1 MEFVRYDSDGSIATL
16 TVDHA
21 PANALSNQVLT
32 EIEQAL
38 GQAEHDP
45 AVRCLI
51 FTGAGEKF
59 FIAGADIT
67 EFLTIPRE
75 HYAERTAKG
84 QKVTLQMETMAKPV
98 VMAVNG
104 YCLGGGC
111 EMAMAGDIRI
121 AAENAVFGQPE
132 IKLGIIPGF
141 GGTQRFTR
149 LVGRSRAMELLMT
162 GENIDAKTALELG
175 LVTRVVPA
183 ADLAKEV
190 RAVAE
195 KLAAQA
201 PLAIAAIK
209 RAVFEGLDRPIE
221 DALEVE
227 RREFAAIRFTDDA
240 IEGITAF
247 IEKRKPNFTGHGNDV
262 VGGAETIEPVT
273 AEAETQS

>member
-1 MEFVRYDSDGSIATL
+1 LDFVKYESDGPIATL
-16 TVDHA
+16 TVDHP
-21 PANALSNQVLT
+21 PANALSNQVLA

-38 GQAEHDP
+38 TEAEHD
-45 AVRCLI
+45 AATRCLI
-51 FTGAGEKF
+51 FTGAGDKF

-75 HYAERTAKG
+75 HYAERTALG
-84 QKVTLQMETMAKPV
+84 QRVTLQMERMAKPI

-111 EMAMAGDIRI
+111 EMAMAGDVRI
-121 AAENAVFGQPE
+121 AADNAMFGQPE

-162 GENIDAKTALELG
+162 GDSIDATTALEIG
-175 LVTRVVPA
+175 LVSRVVPA
-183 ADLAKEV
+183 ASLRQEAM
-190 RAVAE
+190 ATAE

-221 DALEVE
+221 DALEIE
-227 RREFAAIRFTDDA
+227 RREFFAIRFTPDA
-240 IEGITAF
+240 VEGITAF
-247 IEKRKPNFTGHGNDV
+247 LEKRKPNFTGQGTDSLSAS
-262 VGGAETIEPVT
+262 GSAETPSRPD
-273 AEAETQS
+273 A

>member
-1 MEFVRYDSDGSIATL
+1 VATI
-16 TVDHA
+16 TVDHP
-21 PANALSNQVLT
+21 PANALSNQVLA
-32 EIEQAL
+32 EIESAL
-38 GQAEHDP
+38 GQAEADAGTR
-45 AVRCLI
+45 AVI

-141 GGTQRFTR
+141 GGTQRLVR
-149 LVGRSRAMELLMT
+149 LMGKSRAMELLFT
-162 GENIDAKTALELG
+162 GDSIDAKTALQLG
-175 LVTRVVPA
+175 LVSRVVPPAELLPA
-183 ADLAKEV
+183 AQELAQ
-190 RAVAE
+190 

-209 RAVFEGLDRPIE
+209 RAVHKGLDRPIE
-221 DALEVE
+221 EALEAE
-227 RREFAAIRFTDDA
+227 RKEFADIRFTDDA

-247 IEKRKPNFTGHGNDV
+247 LEKRKPEFK
-262 VGGAETIEPVT
+262 GARGAVQEP
-273 AEAETQS
+273 QG

>member
-1 MEFVRYDSDGSIATL
+1 MDFVSYETAGPVATL
-16 TVDHA
+16 TVDHP
-21 PANALSNQVLT
+21 PANALSNQVLA
-32 EIEQAL
+32 EIEAAL
-38 GQAEHDP
+38 SQAEDSDDIR
-45 AVRCLI
+45 AVI
-51 FTGAGEKF
+51 FTGGGEKF
-59 FIAGADIT
+59 FIAGADIN

-121 AAENAVFGQPE
+121 ASANAVFGQPE

-141 GGTQRFTR
+141 GGTQRLVR
-149 LVGRSRAMELLMT
+149 LLGKSRAMELLFT
-162 GENIDAKTALELG
+162 GESIDATTALELG
-175 LVTRVVPA
+175 LVSRVVPPAELLPA
-183 ADLAKEV
+183 ARELAQ
-190 RAVAE
+190 

-209 RAVFEGLDRPIE
+209 RAVHNGLDRPIE
-221 DALEVE
+221 EALEAE
-227 RREFAAIRFTDDA
+227 RKEFAEIRFTDDA

-247 IEKRKPNFTGHGNDV
+247 LEKRAPEFKGVRVTKE
-262 VGGAETIEPVT
+262 VGG
-273 AEAETQS
+273 

>member
-1 MEFVRYDSDGSIATL
+1 VATI
-16 TVDHA
+16 TVDHP
-21 PANALSNQVLT
+21 PANALSNQVLA
-32 EIEQAL
+32 EIESAL
-38 GQAEHDP
+38 GQAEADAGTR
-45 AVRCLI
+45 AVI

-141 GGTQRFTR
+141 GGTQRLVR
-149 LVGRSRAMELLMT
+149 LMGKSRAMELLFT
-162 GENIDAKTALELG
+162 GDSIDAKTALQLG
-175 LVTRVVPA
+175 LVSRVVPPAELLLA
-183 ADLAKEV
+183 AQELAQ
-190 RAVAE
+190 

-209 RAVFEGLDRPIE
+209 RAVHKGLDRPIE
-221 DALEVE
+221 EALEAE
-227 RREFAAIRFTDDA
+227 RKEFAEIRFTDDA

-247 IEKRKPNFTGHGNDV
+247 LEKRKPEFK
-262 VGGAETIEPVT
+262 GARGAVQEP
-273 AEAETQS
+273 QG

>member
-1 MEFVRYDSDGSIATL
+1 LEFVRYESEGPVATI
-16 TVDHA
+16 TIDHP
-21 PANALSNQVLT
+21 PANALSNQVLA
-32 EIEQAL
+32 EIEASL
-38 GQAEHDP
+38 SEAEDAP
-45 AVRCLI
+45 AVHAVI

-84 QKVTLQMETMAKPV
+84 QKLTLQMETMAKPV

-121 AAENAVFGQPE
+121 AAENAAFGQPE

-141 GGTQRFTR
+141 GGTQRLVR
-149 LVGRSRAMELLMT
+149 LVGKSRAMELLFT
-162 GENIDAKTALELG
+162 GDSIDAATALQLG
-175 LVTRVVPA
+175 LVSRVVPQA
-183 ADLAKEV
+183 ELLPSAREL
-190 RAVAE
+190 AE
-195 KLAAQA
+195 KLATQA

-209 RAVFEGLDRPIE
+209 RAVHNGLDRPIE
-221 DALEVE
+221 QALEAE
-227 RREFAAIRFTDDA
+227 RKEFAEIRFTDDA

-247 IEKRKPNFTGHGNDV
+247 LEKRKPEFR
-262 VGGAETIEPVT
+262 GGAGS
-273 AEAETQS
+273 ADEAHA

>member
-1 MEFVRYDSDGSIATL
+1 MDFVRYETNGPVATI
-16 TVDHA
+16 TVDHP
-21 PANALSNQVLT
+21 PANALSNQVLA
-32 EIEQAL
+32 EIESAL
-38 GQAEHDP
+38 SQAEHAADIR
-45 AVRCLI
+45 AVI

-67 EFLTIPRE
+67 EFLTIPQE

-141 GGTQRFTR
+141 GGTQRLVR
-149 LVGRSRAMELLMT
+149 LLGKSRAMELLFT
-162 GENIDAKTALELG
+162 GDSIDAKSALELG
-175 LVTRVVPA
+175 LVSRVVPPQELLPSSRE
-183 ADLAKEV
+183 LAQN
-190 RAVAE
+190 
-195 KLAAQA
+195 LARQA

-209 RAVFEGLDRPIE
+209 RAVHNGLDRPME
-221 DALEVE
+221 AALEAE
-227 RREFAAIRFTDDA
+227 RKEFAEIRFTDDA

-247 IEKRKPNFTGHGNDV
+247 LEKRAPEFKGTRGV
-262 VGGAETIEPVT
+262 AKKTET
-273 AEAETQS
+273 

>member
-1 MEFVRYDSDGSIATL
+1 VATI
-16 TVDHA
+16 TVDHP
-21 PANALSNQVLT
+21 PANALSNQVLA
-32 EIEQAL
+32 EIESAL
-38 GQAEHDP
+38 GQAEADAGTR
-45 AVRCLI
+45 AVI

-141 GGTQRFTR
+141 GGTQRLVR
-149 LVGRSRAMELLMT
+149 LMGKSRAMELLFT
-162 GENIDAKTALELG
+162 GDSIDAKTALQLG
-175 LVTRVVPA
+175 LVSRVVPPAELLPA
-183 ADLAKEV
+183 AQELAQ
-190 RAVAE
+190 

-209 RAVFEGLDRPIE
+209 RAVHKGLDRPIE
-221 DALEVE
+221 AALEAE
-227 RREFAAIRFTDDA
+227 RKEFAEIRFTDDA

-247 IEKRKPNFTGHGNDV
+247 LEKRKPEFK
-262 VGGAETIEPVT
+262 GARGAVQEP
-273 AEAETQS
+273 QG